1 MGMGAQGGACA
12 LLWSCSRHQCH
23 VTMRS
28 RAPSELWLDSNLF
41 VTLPGTIGFLV
52 RGNDGFSFAVLAN
65 TRPSGDLYPFE
76 LKGVI
81 DSMVA
86 GVSKWPDYDLS

>member
-1 MGMGAQGGACA
+1 M
-12 LLWSCSRHQCH
+12 H
-23 VTMRS
+23 
-28 RAPSELWLDSNLF
+28 
-41 VTLPGTIGFLV
+41 GTIGFLI
-52 RGNDGFSFAVLAN
+52 RRNDGFSFAVLAN